1 MVLCA
6 VLREALRSRRAG
18 RGSGGADDAGM
29 TTLEVLIITGALLAL
44 AIGAVAVITNTAQG
58 RVGSVESPTSF
69 LHT

>member
-1 MVLCA
+1 MALYA
-6 VLREALRSRRAG
+6 VLRDILRSRRAG
-18 RGSGGADDAGM
+18 RGSGADEGM

-44 AIGAVAVITNTAQG
+44 AIGAVVVITNTAQG